1 MEQFFNNPGFKHIG
15 EIIFEHLDHKSLES
29 CSKVCLDWK
38 RLLNNPKFWLKICN
52 KKAAN
57 FSTNVE
63 SKVLNDQ
70 WKNLILETEN
80 HPGGSMHYKFSI

>member
-1 MEQFFNNPGFKHIG
+1 MEQFFNNPGLKHIG
-15 EIIFEHLDHKSLES
+15 EMIFEHLDHESLDY

-38 RLLNNPKFWLKICN
+38 RLLNNPKLWLNICN

-80 HPGGSMHYKFSI
+80 HPGGIVL